1 MNRPEGQI
9 AIVNVDMAV
18 IKHYFSCET
27 FNKIIMPGFS
37 RTRIVGT
44 ALMISGL
51 LVLLLGY
58 EKNDPIVKIGVEI
71 DNVVEN
77 IDERIK
83 IESDRLINDRPDED
97 IKEERNEAEE
107 YTGEMV

>member
-1 MNRPEGQI
+1 MNHPEGQAVI
-9 AIVNVDMAV
+9 ANIDMAV
-18 IKHYFSCET
+18 IKHYFSYET
-27 FNKIIMPGFS
+27 FKKKIMTRFN

-44 ALMISGL
+44 ALIISGL

-58 EKNDPIVKIGVEI
+58 GKNDPIVKVSVEI

-77 IDERIK
+77 IAERIK

-97 IKEERNEAEE
+97 IREELNEAAE
-107 YTGEMV
+107 YAGEMV